1 MVEWVITPPYASH
14 HGGAWERRITPPY
27 ASHLGGGRGRGGL
40 GAIRTIRLVILCALL
55 RPGHRLSHDGLCR
68 PTLFCEV
75 ECIINGRPI
84 TKVSDDVNDDVPR
97 TPNYLL
103 MIKKCPSLPRWVGGG
118 AIVLADV
125 DQRQWKHV
133 QFVVSQFWRRWM
145 KEYLLGL

>member
-1 MVEWVITPPYASH
+1 MGDYPSLRLSPRWGVGEEDYPSLRLSPR
-14 HGGAWERRITPPY
+14 GG
-27 ASHLGGGRGRGGL
+27 GGGRGRGGL

-84 TKVSDDVNDDVPR
+84 TKVSDDVNDDVPL

-103 MIKKCPSLPRWVGGG
+103 MIKKCPSLHRWVGGWVG
-118 AIVLADV
+118 GGN
-125 DQRQWKHV
+125 RPG
-133 QFVVSQFWRRWM
+133 RC
-145 KEYLLGL
+145 